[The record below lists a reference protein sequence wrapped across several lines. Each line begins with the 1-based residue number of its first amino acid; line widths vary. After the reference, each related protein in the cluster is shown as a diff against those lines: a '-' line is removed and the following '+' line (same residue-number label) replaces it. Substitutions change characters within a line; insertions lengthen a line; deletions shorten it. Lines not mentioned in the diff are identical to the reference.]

1 MDINQKI
8 NTTIENCSFYTEI
21 YLVKHTSLESQRCRS
36 ASAQNWYVQ
45 VTTESN
51 LQLHRADRLNSR
63 NSSQLLVNYQNNL
76 TYTILY

>member
-45 VTTESN
+45 VTTESIG
-51 LQLHRADRLNSR
+51 QTD
-63 NSSQLLVNYQNNL
+63 
-76 TYTILY
+76 